1 MVKLQE
7 HPLLKKITE
16 SRSSLTPKGR
26 ILSDFILSN
35 PRKVVFMTTKELAQA
50 CELSEATVV
59 RFVVQVGFDG
69 YSDFQQALRDL
80 VDTEMTLVDRVD
92 LTAMGEPGADRFR
105 HEVFKE
111 IDNLKQIYRSM
122 DIELIRTVASV
133 IHEKAGVFVVGSRL
147 SYTLAY
153 YLGWQLTK
161 IRQNIQILKGSDSTS
176 VDRLII
182 APAESLVLL
191 IATSRYPN
199 ELIRIAKQVRRMG
212 HTLIVISDSALCPVN
227 GFARHALVAPS
238 KHIPVFG
245 CTASLTCLLNY
256 LVLEVSTLYGD
267 ELKAHQ
273 EKLEQSYREN
283 DTLFNLEVFEE

>member
-35 PRKVVFMTTKELAQA
+35 PRKVVFMTTKELAQS
-50 CELSEATVV
+50 CEVSEATVV

-69 YSDFQQALRDL
+69 YSNFQQALRDL

-92 LTAMGEPGADRFR
+92 LTDMAQPGADRFR

-111 IDNLKQIYRSM
+111 IDNLKQMYRSI
-122 DIELIRTVASV
+122 DIETIRALVSV
-133 IHEKAGVFVVGSRL
+133 LHDSGNIFVVGSRL

-153 YLGWQLTK
+153 YFGWQLTK
-161 IRQNIQILKGSDSTS
+161 IRGNIQILKGSDSIS
-176 VDRLII
+176 LDRLTI
-182 APAESLVLL
+182 APPESLVIL

-199 ELIRIAKQVRRMG
+199 ELIRIAKHVRRMG
-212 HTLIVISDSALCPVN
+212 HILIVVSDSSLCPVN
-227 GFARHALVAPS
+227 GFARHVLVAPS
-238 KHIPVFG
+238 KHIPIFG
-245 CTASLTCLLNY
+245 STASLTCLINY
-256 LVLEVSTLYGD
+256 IVLELSARYGD
-267 ELKAHQ
+267 ALKVHQ
-273 EKLEQSYREN
+273 EKLERSYREN
-283 DTLFNLEVFEE
+283 DTLFNLEVFDG

>member
-16 SRSSLTPKGR
+16 SHPSLTPKGR

-50 CELSEATVV
+50 CEVSEATVV

-69 YSDFQQALRDL
+69 YSNFQQALRDL

-92 LTAMGEPGADRFR
+92 LTDMGQPGADRFR

-111 IDNLKQIYRSM
+111 IDNLKQMYRSM
-122 DIELIRTVASV
+122 DIETVRAVAST
-133 IHEKAGVFVVGSRL
+133 IHESANVFVVGSRL

-161 IRQNIQILKGSDSTS
+161 IRQNIQILKGSDSVS
-176 VDRLII
+176 IDRLAI
-182 APAESLVLL
+182 AAAESLVVL

-199 ELIRIAKQVRRMG
+199 ELIRIAKHVRRMG
-212 HTLIVISDSALCPVN
+212 HTLIVISDSSLCPVN

-238 KHIPVFG
+238 KHIPIFG
-245 CTASLTCLLNY
+245 STASLTCLLNFV
-256 LVLEVSTLYGD
+256 VLELSGRYGD

-283 DTLFNLEVFEE
+283 DTLFNLEVFDG